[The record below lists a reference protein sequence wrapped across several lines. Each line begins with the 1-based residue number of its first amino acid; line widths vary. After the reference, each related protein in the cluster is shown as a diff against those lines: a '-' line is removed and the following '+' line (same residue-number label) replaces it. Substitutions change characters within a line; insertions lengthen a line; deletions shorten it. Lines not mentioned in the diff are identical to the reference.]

1 MHQVQGN
8 YNFTYQF
15 HLVGTKSWSQ
25 NAPSFPPLI
34 VSSAG
39 DEVMNLSINSGKEK
53 ASLTLHALK
62 ISQGSAIR
70 D

>member
-1 MHQVQGN
+1 MHQVQSN

-25 NAPSFPPLI
+25 NASSFPPLI

-39 DEVMNLSINSGKEK
+39 DKVMNLSINSGKEK
-53 ASLTLHALK
+53 ASLFLHALK
-62 ISQGSAIR
+62 ISEGSAI
-70 D
+70 